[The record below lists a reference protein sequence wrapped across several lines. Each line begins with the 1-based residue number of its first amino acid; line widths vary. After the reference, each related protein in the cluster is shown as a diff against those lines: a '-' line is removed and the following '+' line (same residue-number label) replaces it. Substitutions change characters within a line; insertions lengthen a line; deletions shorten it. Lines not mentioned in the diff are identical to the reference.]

1 MIAFVTNRKT
11 LVIICLLFSFS
22 VFSQTYKITGR
33 VTDVDTHEPLA
44 FVNVVYG
51 NNNLGTATNI
61 DGYFSFQTSL
71 EKANLIFSF
80 VGYESK
86 SIFIIPSQQIGL
98 LKIELK
104 ETIHSLS
111 EVKIVAGEN
120 PAHRIILA
128 VVNNRDNNN
137 PEKLSSF
144 SYISYN
150 KMHFTID
157 PKMRMA
163 TFDTIKV
170 SAKNLNKYEKYRIPD
185 YRDTNR
191 TDTSQA
197 ERMEAFFAKQ
207 HIFLTESVS
216 ERKFM
221 FPDKNQE
228 KIIAS
233 RSSGLK
239 QPYFILLATQLQSFS
254 FYSDMVEV
262 GEKKYLSPI
271 AKGATK
277 KYFYQI
283 EDTIYNDRKDTVFV
297 ISFRPLKGTLF
308 DGLKGV
314 MQVNSFKYSLQ
325 NITAE
330 PYKTGGSF
338 DVRIQQKYELINE
351 VQWFPVQLNTDLKF
365 PGLEVG
371 DKPDTLLLNDTIAV
385 IRNRVLPLLG
395 VGKSYIDMIEINPYL
410 TPKQFNNI
418 QLEINKDASSKDS
431 SFWSKY
437 RVETLDAKDRETYRV
452 IDSIGKAEKLDA
464 KLNVLEKITK
474 GYFSWGIVNFDITKF
489 LAYNRFE
496 GLRIGL
502 DLTTNEKIASWFS
515 LGGYS
520 AYGTKDNDFKYGGRL
535 CLQPGIPSETQFTVS
550 YSHDV
555 AEVGSYNLLDNKSLT
570 STEYY
575 RTLLINFM
583 DHYDEYKASLKFRS
597 LRYLK
602 SEIFGRVGDY
612 RSTTQYGFKNSDT
625 NSYPYHFRT
634 NEIGIKLKYSYKEKF
649 MKTVFGKYSLGS
661 NYPIVFLNI
670 TKGLKLYEGDFDY
683 WKYEAKLS
691 SKINFKLFG
700 TSTFNLI
707 GGLVNS
713 PVPLSL
719 NYNGY
724 SNYGELS
731 VDAENTFATMRMNEF
746 FSDRFISLF
755 FHHDFGKLLFKAGNL
770 RPEISIC
777 QNMGIGYLNE
787 PHVHT
792 GCTFNTMEKGY
803 YETGVVFGNLLKQ
816 SLIGMGIA
824 VYYRYG
830 PYEFSKVSNNF
841 SIKLSFRI
849 IE

>member
-1 MIAFVTNRKT
+1 MITFVINRCS
-11 LVIICLLFSFS
+11 LIIFCLLFSFS
-22 VFSQTYKITGR
+22 VYSQTYKITGR
-33 VTDVDTHEPLA
+33 VTDIDTHEPLA

-61 DGYFSFQTSL
+61 DGYFTFQTSAETVHL
-71 EKANLIFSF
+71 AFSF

-86 SIFIIPSQQIGL
+86 IIYINPSQQQGL
-98 LKIELK
+98 FKVELK
-104 ETIHSLS
+104 QTILNLS
-111 EVKIVAGEN
+111 EVKVVAGEN

-128 VVNNRDNNN
+128 VVDNRDNND

-150 KMHFTID
+150 KMHFTVD

-163 TFDTIKV
+163 SFDTIKV
-170 SAKNLNKYEKYRIPD
+170 TPKNLEKYERYRIPEF
-185 YRDTNR
+185 RDSMH
-191 TDTSQA
+191 TDTAQA

-228 KIIAS
+228 KVIAS

-283 EDTIYNDRKDTVFV
+283 EDTIFNESLDTVFV
-297 ISFRPLKGTLF
+297 ISFRPLRGTLF

-338 DVRIQQKYELINE
+338 DVRIQQKYDLVNG

-365 PGLEVG
+365 PGLQVG

-410 TPKQFNNI
+410 TAKQFNNI
-418 QLEINKDASSKDS
+418 QLEINKDASAKDS

-437 RVETLDAKDRETYRV
+437 RVENLDGKDQETYRV

-464 KLNVLEKITK
+464 KLKVLEKITK
-474 GYFSWGIVNFDITKF
+474 GYFSWGFVNFDITKF
-489 LAYNRFE
+489 LAYNHFE
-496 GLRIGL
+496 GLRVGL
-502 DLTTNEKIASWFS
+502 DIITNEKLASWFS
-515 LGGYS
+515 VGGYI
-520 AYGTKDNDFKYGGRL
+520 AYGTKDNDFKYGGRIS
-535 CLQPGIPSETQFTVS
+535 LQPNMQSETQFQVF

-555 AEVGSYNLLDNKSLT
+555 SEVGSYSLLENKTLI

-575 RTLLINFM
+575 RTILINNM
-583 DHYDEYKASLKFRS
+583 DKFDEYKATLKFRS

-602 SEIFGRVGDY
+602 SEVFSRISDY
-612 RSTTQYGFKNSDT
+612 NSTTLYRFNTIDT
-625 NSYPYHFRT
+625 TLNTYTFRT
-634 NEIGIKLKYSYKEKF
+634 FEAGIKLKYSYKEKF

-661 NYPIVFLNI
+661 KYPILFLNVI
-670 TKGLKLYEGDFDY
+670 KGLKLYEGAFDY
-683 WKYEAKLS
+683 WKYEAKIYS
-691 SKINFKLFG
+691 SFNIKLLG
-700 TSTFNLI
+700 KSTFNI
-707 GGLVNS
+707 CGGFVDS
-713 PVPLSL
+713 PVPLTL

-724 SNYGELS
+724 SNYGSFS

-746 FSDRFISLF
+746 FSDRFLSF
-755 FHHDFGKLLFKAGNL
+755 FFRHDFGKLLFKAGKF
-770 RPEISIC
+770 RPEISLC
-777 QNMGIGYLNE
+777 QNIGIGYFSKPE
-787 PHVHT
+787 IHT
-792 GCTFNTMEKGY
+792 GYSFNTMEKGY
-803 YETGVVFGNLLKQ
+803 YETGIVFGNLLKQ

-830 PYEFSKVSNNF
+830 PYGFTEPRNNF
-841 SIKLSFRI
+841 AIKLSFQI